1 MNRIWNS
8 IVGKLWATILLLV
21 SFVLF
26 IVSVLLLEFL
36 GNFYGNQA
44 ENTLRQQAVTI
55 SKIVDQHEDPTA
67 SIYVIDDLL
76 GEDTSAIIVD
86 VSGKVVDAFHEEK
99 NGSKIR
105 EILLNDKE
113 LSRVFG
119 EDSPV
124 VKEMN
129 LPSAADADRLEAHS
143 VLAAPL
149 HEGDRLNGAVFVYQN
164 MEAVHENI
172 RQTNYIVLLSA
183 FIAFVLTT
191 FFAFFLSSRI
201 TSPLRKLKEAAN
213 SLAEGRYDTE
223 VPTPQHDEIGDL
235 AVAFNKMG
243 RQVKHNL
250 EVIGQEKEQ
259 LQNIL
264 TSMTDAVIS
273 FNRDGSILLTN
284 PPADRLLKKWR
295 DARKD
300 KEGDIPDE
308 ITGMLNHVVMYSEE
322 VEDELPLDGQY
333 FDITISPLYSG
344 SYIRGAV
351 AVFRDMTE
359 QHRLDKVRTD
369 FLANVSHELRTP
381 ISMLIGYS
389 EALSDGIVETE
400 EDREE
405 MMKIIRDE
413 AMRMG
418 RLVNDT
424 LDLTRLESGYMRL
437 YKEPT
442 AVRPMVERIASKFI
456 QKARDADITL
466 KVDAAGAGEA
476 IVDLDEDRIEQVMT
490 NLIDNAIRHTPSGG
504 TVEVKSSADD
514 GLLEVAVA
522 DTGSGI
528 AEEDLTYVFERFYKA
543 DKARTRG
550 KGGTGLGLAIAK
562 NIVESHGGWI
572 RADSRLGKGTT
583 MTFSIPFEER

>member
-8 IVGKLWATILLLV
+8 VVGKLWATILLLV

-44 ENTLRQQAVTI
+44 ENALRQQAVTI

-76 GEDTSAIIVD
+76 GKDTSAIIANS
-86 VSGKVVDAFHEEK
+86 SGKVIGAFHEED
-99 NGSKIR
+99 NGGEIR
-105 EILLNDKE
+105 EILLEDKE
-113 LSRVFG
+113 LSSVFR

-129 LPSAADADRLEAHS
+129 LPSAVDEDRMETYS
-143 VLAAPL
+143 ILAAPL
-149 HEGDRLNGAVFVYQN
+149 HEGDELNGAVFVYQS
-164 MEAVHENI
+164 MQAVHDTI
-172 RQTNYIVLLSA
+172 RQTTYIVLLSA

-273 FNRDGSILLTN
+273 FDRDRSILLTN

-300 KEGDIPDE
+300 QEGDLPDE
-308 ITGMLNHVVMYSEE
+308 ITGMLEHAAMYSEE
-322 VEDELPLDGQY
+322 VEDELSLDGQY

-344 SYIRGAV
+344 NNIRGAV

-369 FLANVSHELRTP
+369 FLANISHELRTP

-389 EALSDGIVETE
+389 EALSDGIVEKE
-400 EDREE
+400 EEREE

-437 YKEPT
+437 YKNPV
-442 AVRPMVERIASKFI
+442 AVQPMVERIASKFV
-456 QKARDADITL
+456 QKAKDSDITL
-466 KVDAAGAGEA
+466 SVDAARAGEA
-476 IVDLDEDRIEQVMT
+476 IVQLDEDRIEQVMT
-490 NLIDNAIRHTPSGG
+490 NLIDNAIRHTPAGG
-504 TVEVKSSADD
+504 SVEVRSSASD

-522 DTGSGI
+522 DTGLGI
-528 AEEDLTYVFERFYKA
+528 AEEDLTFVFERFYKA

-572 RADSRLGKGTT
+572 RAESSVGEGTT
-583 MTFSIPFEER
+583 MTFSIPFEEH